1 MDKNEFQA
9 KFMFYMMCKGIE
21 EVGKADEDMKE
32 EMEEYEAK
40 INWNIGE
47 NLKGY
52 QIFEGGKYYF
62 AIDELLEDAD
72 VTMIIPDA
80 NNAKLFFTGK
90 LDPTGAYM
98 SGDLTI
104 EGNLQVI
111 MEYSGIADLLQEFL
125 EPLTGS
131 L

>member
-21 EVGKADEDMKE
+21 EVAKADEEMKE
-32 EMEEYEAK
+32 EIEEYEAK

-52 QIFEGGKYYF
+52 QIFEGGKYSF

>member
-72 VTMIIPDA
+72 VTMTIPDV